1 MRITPE
7 CIPGTKQAFEPSCG
21 HPGQGVKSRFVTAC
35 NRACTRIAG
44 LVIVLLSLTMV
55 LPPEGYTEMK
65 RFYFSG
71 DGFLHLKSRKNGKTF
86 NGRYRDGDQRYI
98 EQAYQKIC
106 AVFGA
111 PYDAQQRV
119 LSLRLIEYL
128 DFLGD
133 RMGSDAVLTITS
145 GYRAPEYNK
154 RLRKGGALA
163 AKASLHQYGMAA
175 DLIMDGV
182 SSERVWHY
190 VRELNFGGTGYYHGK
205 TVHVDVGPARYWDE
219 KSSGVGT
226 GLSDDNKLIGLVTD
240 YDRYAPGDWITLK
253 FIRMTAFP
261 IMVHTEFSMIHE
273 DTETMGKEAV
283 TVVPDFGPG
292 TTDRCRKFD
301 NIRQMAFLRWQVPA
315 TVKPG
320 RYTIHAR
327 FCESEWKQMPNAVNT
342 PEFEVRT
349 R

>member
-1 MRITPE
+1 MRISPE
-7 CIPGTKQAFEPSCG
+7 RSPGAKQVSERNCEHSRRGA
-21 HPGQGVKSRFVTAC
+21 KSRFFTAC
-35 NRACTRIAG
+35 NRSFIRIAG
-44 LVIVLLSLTMV
+44 LVIVSLTLSMV
-55 LPPEGYTEMK
+55 LPMEGYTDMK

-71 DGFLHLKSRKNGKTF
+71 DGFLHLKSKKNGKSF
-86 NGRYRDGDQRYI
+86 NGRYRDGDKRYI
-98 EQAYQKIC
+98 EQAYQMIC
-106 AVFGA
+106 GVFGA

-119 LSLRLIEYL
+119 ISLRLIEYL

-133 RMGSDAVLTITS
+133 RMGSGAILTITS

-154 RLRKGGALA
+154 RLRNGGALA

-175 DLIMDGV
+175 DLIIDGV
-182 SSERVWHY
+182 SSERVWRY
-190 VRELNFGGTGYYHGK
+190 VRELNFGGAGYYHGR
-205 TVHVDVGPARYWDE
+205 TVHVDVGPARFRDE

-240 YDRYAPGDWITLK
+240 YDRYAQGDWITLK

-261 IMVHTEFSMIHE
+261 IMIHTEFSMVSEGMEAI
-273 DTETMGKEAV
+273 GKEAV

-292 TTDRCRKFD
+292 TTDRCQTFD

-320 RYTIHAR
+320 RYTIRAR
-327 FCESEWKQMPNAVNT
+327 FCESEWKQMPNEVIT
-342 PEFEVRT
+342 PAFEVRT
-349 R
+349 H